1 MSAVLEVSGLRSGY
15 GRVPILGGIGF
26 VMEANSFV
34 GILGHNGM
42 GKSTLLRTLM
52 GYLPATGGSVNFQGK
67 DITKLS
73 PTARARAGLGYVP
86 QGREIFPAL
95 SVMDNLRM
103 GCILAKGKEEEVIEG
118 ILEDFPRLRRLLD
131 RAGGALSG
139 GEQQLLALARC
150 LCASPSLILLD
161 EPTEGIQ
168 PSIIEEMAET
178 LQALRQRRPFAM
190 LLVEQKLSFIQA
202 LSERILILQKGMI
215 TGEIPPESVGDANVI
230 AEFSGMS

>member
-1 MSAVLEVSGLRSGY
+1 MNAVLEVSGLRSGY

-26 VMEANSFV
+26 AIEENGFV

-52 GYLPATGGSVNFQGK
+52 GYLPATGGGVMFQGR

-103 GCILAKGKEEEVIEG
+103 GCLLVAGKEEDVIEG
-118 ILEDFPRLRRLLD
+118 VLEDFPRLRRLLE
-131 RAGGALSG
+131 RPGGALSG

-150 LCASPSLILLD
+150 LCGGPKLILLD

-178 LQALRQRRPFAM
+178 LHALRKRRPFAM

-202 LSERILILQKGMI
+202 LSERILILQKGVI
-215 TGEIPPESVGDANVI
+215 TGEISPESVGDANVI
-230 AEFSGMS
+230 AEFSGMG

>member
-1 MSAVLEVSGLRSGY
+1 MSAVLEASRLCAGY
-15 GRVPILGGIGF
+15 GRVPILGGISLS
-26 VMEANSFV
+26 VEENSFV

-52 GYLPATGGSVNFQGK
+52 GYLPVTAGSVMFQGK
-67 DITKLS
+67 DITNLS
-73 PTARARAGLGYVP
+73 PTARARAGIGYVP
-86 QGREIFPAL
+86 QGREIFPTL

-103 GCILAKGKEEEVIEG
+103 GCILAQGKETQVIER
-118 ILEDFPRLRRLLD
+118 ILEDFPRLRRLLT
-131 RAGGALSG
+131 RQGGALSG

-150 LCASPSLILLD
+150 LCSNPRLILLD

-178 LQALRQRRPFAM
+178 LHALRKRYPFAM

-202 LSERILILQKGMI
+202 LSDRILILQKGMI
-215 TGEIPPESVGDANVI
+215 TGEIPPEAVGEADVI

>member
-1 MSAVLEVSGLRSGY
+1 MSMVLEVSGLRSGY
-15 GRVPILGGIGF
+15 GRVPILGGIGLA
-26 VMEANSFV
+26 VEENGFV

-52 GYLPATGGSVNFQGK
+52 GYLPASAGSVIFDGK
-67 DITKLS
+67 DITRLS
-73 PTARARAGLGYVP
+73 PTARARAGFGYVP

-103 GCILAKGKEEEVIEG
+103 GCNLAKGPEAQVIDD
-118 ILEDFPRLRRLLD
+118 ILEDFPRLRRLLE
-131 RAGGALSG
+131 RQGGALSG

-150 LCASPSLILLD
+150 LCGSPKLILLD

-178 LQALRQRRPFAM
+178 LRALRKRRPFAM

-202 LSERILILQKGMI
+202 LSDRILILQKGLI
-215 TGEIPPESVGDANVI
+215 ISEIPAESVGDADVI